1 MENFLSNYSLLD
13 LMNGQAMIETSG
25 DHTSG
30 SMEKFWMEIFT
41 NSGPWKFSLNKKI
54 EIKLRTRSK
63 TIFINLRSSKKV
75 LVRNIK
81 TRMENG
87 LEKKGQLVI

>member
-1 MENFLSNYSLLD
+1 MTTLQVLWKNFGWKFLPIQVPGSFLS
-13 LMNGQAMIETSG
+13 T
-25 DHTSG
+25 
-30 SMEKFWMEIFT
+30 
-41 NSGPWKFSLNKKI
+41 KKI